1 MRSYKINTPDNIKS
15 GYLVELQNGEKYLCV
30 RHDQNKFEKLL
41 INTLSGRIKKIS
53 EYDIFFNNYESIK
66 KELNIY
72 RIYGLSNDINTYIC
86 TSALYDTNHRPLLWE
101 RKPVE
106 MTKKQIEEKLGYK
119 IKIVVE

>member
-1 MRSYKINTPDNIKS
+1 MRNYKINTPDDIKS

-41 INTLSGRIKKIS
+41 INALSGRIKKIS
-53 EYDIFFNNYESIK
+53 EYDIFFNNYESIN
-66 KELNIY
+66 KELDIY
-72 RIYGLSNDINTYIC
+72 RIYGLSNDINTYVC
-86 TSALYDTNHRPLLWE
+86 TSTLYESDHRPLLWE

>member
-1 MRSYKINTPDNIKS
+1 MRNYKINTPDDIKS
-15 GYLVELQNGEKYLCV
+15 GYLVELQNGERYLCV

-53 EYDIFFNNYESIK
+53 EYDIFFDNYESIN
-66 KELNIY
+66 KELDIY
-72 RIYGLSNDINTYIC
+72 RIYGLSNNINTYTC
-86 TSALYDTNHRPLLWE
+86 TETLYSSHFRPILWE

>member
-1 MRSYKINTPDNIKS
+1 MRSYKINTLDDIKS
-15 GYLVELQNGEKYLCV
+15 GYLVELQNGEKYLCT

-41 INTLSGRIKKIS
+41 INTIIGKTYALDLYNNSFCRS
-53 EYDIFFNNYESIK
+53 MDFRDLDICK
-66 KELNIY
+66 
-72 RIYGLSNDINTYIC
+72 IYGLPNDIDIYTLNL
-86 TSALYDTNHRPLLWE
+86 SLYSSNHRPLLWE